1 MNFILASPFCERM
14 VKYDKK
20 KWPRSVIMKLLNK
33 NYVYYALLQARVK
46 VYDLE
51 INLEAQILFFG
62 RVDSS

>member
-14 VKYDKK
+14 VRDDKI
-20 KWPRSVIMKLLNK
+20 KWPRSVIMKFLNK
-33 NYVYYALLQARVK
+33 NYVYYGLLQARVK

-51 INLEAQILFFG
+51 INLEAQLFFFG